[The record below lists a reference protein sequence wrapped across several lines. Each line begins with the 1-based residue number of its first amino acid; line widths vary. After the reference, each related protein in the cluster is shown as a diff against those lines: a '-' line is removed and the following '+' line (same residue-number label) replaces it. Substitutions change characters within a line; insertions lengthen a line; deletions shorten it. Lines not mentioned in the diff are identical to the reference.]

1 MSDVSVRLADTSDR
15 PVLERLWLMF
25 RHDMSEFGG
34 VLPNPDGTFRS
45 DRLHAAF
52 TKADWAP
59 YLVTSGESPVGLAFV
74 RSLTAPTRVLS
85 SFFVVRAV
93 RRTGIGLRAVQEVVA
108 KHPGPWQ
115 VAFQEGNV
123 AAVQFWRRVATEIM
137 RRRLDR
143 GTQAGT
149 RPTGRAARHL
159 DLVRRPGEDLRLNM
173 LLPAL
178 FLIVSRSSAL
188 RSGGPRHCEAG
199 MYFP

>member
-123 AAVQFWRRVATEIM
+123 AAVQFWRRVATEI
-137 RRRLDR
+137 
-143 GTQAGT
+143 AGD
-149 RPTGRAARHL
+149 AWIEE
-159 DLVRRPGEDLRLNM
+159 RRPVPGRPDVPPDTWISFVV
-173 LLPAL
+173 PAKTY
-178 FLIVSRSSAL
+178 
-188 RSGGPRHCEAG
+188 G
-199 MYFP
+199 